1 MIGLPPFLSFSENER
16 ILQLKIL
23 MIILRT
29 VKNISSLNIAAS
41 VLLFLAAILAA
52 VVANSSL
59 SPVYQDFLLQE
70 LHLRIGN
77 FNLFSHGGHPLKM
90 IEFINDCLMTVFFL
104 AVGLEIK
111 RELLV
116 GELSSVR
123 KAALPFIAACG
134 GMVVPVVIYALSVAS
149 STPETR
155 GMAIPMATDI
165 AFSLGVLSLLG
176 KRVPLSLK
184 IFLTAFAVVDDI
196 GGILVIAL
204 FYSADVAYGYLIAA
218 AVLYV
223 FLYYM
228 GKFGVTQKIF
238 FLFFG
243 VIIWY
248 LFLQS
253 GIHSTISGV
262 ILAFVIPA
270 RPRLDAGK
278 YIERIRDII
287 GEFPVS
293 KSDNIVLT
301 NAQIATL
308 KQVERASD
316 YVISPLQSLED
327 NLHGA
332 VSFVI
337 LPLFAFA
344 NAGVVF
350 SGSGSLAFLFD
361 HKCVFTFKKK
371 DGMDMEEF
379 ILDMIDFDI
388 DEDYEEDEEEGTIT
402 IYGDPKSYA
411 AIQKHLEEGGF
422 EDVGGEFT
430 YIANDLKD
438 VEPAH
443 RETID
448 KMVERLEEFDDV
460 QTVYTNMKPEESEE

>member
-77 FNLFSHGGHPLKM
+77 FNQFSHGGHPLKM

-149 STPETR
+149 GTPETR

-344 NAGVVF
+344 NAVWCSVV
-350 SGSGSLAFLFD
+350 
-361 HKCVFTFKKK
+361 
-371 DGMDMEEF
+371 
-379 ILDMIDFDI
+379 
-388 DEDYEEDEEEGTIT
+388 
-402 IYGDPKSYA
+402 A
-411 AIQKHLEEGGF
+411 AASWE
-422 EDVGGEFT
+422 
-430 YIANDLKD
+430 
-438 VEPAH
+438 
-443 RETID
+443 
-448 KMVERLEEFDDV
+448 M
-460 QTVYTNMKPEESEE
+460 